1 MSMLRS
7 FVLVAA
13 VAIVAGPIARAQEP
27 VKPGPEHDML
37 KKWEGTWDVTMKM
50 EGTEAKGTSTFKM
63 ELGGLW
69 LASALDIEL
78 FGTKFAGKGMD
89 TYDAKKKKFVSIWC
103 DSMSTSPMILE
114 GTYDKETK
122 KLTMSGD
129 APGPDG
135 KIQKHKTVTEW
146 KDENT
151 ATFAMYMGDG
161 KDPMFTVT
169 YKRKK

>member
-1 MSMLRS
+1 MTLLRS
-7 FVLVAA
+7 LLLSVAVLLT
-13 VAIVAGPIARAQEP
+13 AGLSAPAQEP
-27 VKPGPEHDML
+27 PKPGPEHDLL
-37 KKWEGTWDVTMKM
+37 KKWEGTWDVIMKV
-50 EGTEAKGTSTFKM
+50 EGAESKGTSTYKM

-69 LASALDIEL
+69 LASSLDIEL
-78 FGTKFAGKGMD
+78 FGSKFTGKGMD

-122 KLTMSGD
+122 KMTMSGES
-129 APGPDG
+129 AGPDG
-135 KIQKHKTVTEW
+135 KPQKTRTVTEF

-151 ATFAMYMGDG
+151 AVFEMYMGDG